1 MAQTLGQTPVGTIVK
16 IPENGTPTDF
26 IVVQQGNPNPS
37 IYSTTF
43 NNGTWLCR
51 REIVDPAQL
60 LSDNNAQWYKGV
72 VPTSYQNR
80 FTSEWTDKII
90 TVKQPYYDDLSVFT
104 ITPKILEDGRSTK
117 FFINTPREIGCTPPS
132 TENNINNQDGS
143 LLTYFSILA
152 NSVAPNSVTN
162 PRGGTTSNYWLRG
175 YGASYP
181 GSYRM
186 WMRNTNTSGQTID
199 GYNNT
204 NVVAASYR
212 PNFVMYNDMTVLD
225 DGTVSLGAVPVSSN
239 SISISL
245 IFMQGQP
252 MNMTWQASPN
262 ADSYIVQRNSS
273 ADADWVQVQS
283 GSGLSFSET
292 VGSTWTTV
300 QYRIA
305 AVRDGNNSPWT
316 ETQVYNVVSTSSL
329 LISGEDGSLGTID
342 SDVHYSV
349 TSDTGN
355 QITLTR
361 LVNNVQVYTGQV
373 SSGFTYDIPIVELP
387 TGEGTIV
394 INASVQTAG
403 GLVSQ
408 SRTWTYTKTAMTFS
422 TVGGISELDQNNQ
435 AVWPKTVMEAIR
447 TYGFMG
453 GTLDKTLMTL
463 ANAVIR
469 DPDTGAFVDF
479 EGQGIDAP
487 QILVGSYVGT
497 GGNTV
502 TINTPFEPIAILLW
516 VPAELKSGQLNIF
529 GATPILGIKPKP
541 NMQGGGG
548 SQYGS
553 AVANP
558 YAITIPITFGDLF
571 ITMTNAEIS
580 LPSRNF
586 GYVIFGGQ
594 VTS

>member
-43 NNGTWLCR
+43 NNGTWLSR
-51 REIVDPAQL
+51 NL
-60 LSDNNAQWYKGV
+60 LTTAINNGGSWDADQGGSWYNGTYK
-72 VPTSYQNR
+72 SRIEQSIR
-80 FTSEWTDKII
+80 DAIL
-90 TVKQPYYDDLSVFT
+90 TVKVPYYKPGTWDNVPVTLENGYQTQVFVPSFQELGLSAATDRYVTGFSSRLQYWTGSNSSGPNTVETVDDQG
-104 ITPKILEDGRSTK
+104 D
-117 FFINTPREIGCTPPS
+117 PR
-132 TENNINNQDGS
+132 
-143 LLTYFSILA
+143 
-152 NSVAPNSVTN
+152 
-162 PRGGTTSNYWLRG
+162 TTSQYWLRG
-175 YGASYP
+175 YYVST
-181 GSYRM
+181 GST
-186 WMRNTNTSGQTID
+186 RNIIQAGNKVGTATFDYYAT
-199 GYNNT
+199 
-204 NVVAASYR
+204 R
-212 PNFVMYNDMTVLD
+212 PCFLLPQDMTVLD

-239 SISISL
+239 AISISL

-262 ADSYIVQRNSS
+262 ADSYIVQRKSS

-447 TYGFMG
+447 TYQFMG

-502 TINTPFEPIAILLW
+502 TINTPFEPIAIFIYPQVFSSSLVDGLS
-516 VPAELKSGQLNIF
+516 PFTSFRPMINLMYGEGSGYHAYPRTLSPVSWGENNIVIQNT
-529 GATPILGIKPKP
+529 ASPVTMTTTINAQTTYYYLILG
-541 NMQGGGG
+541 G
-548 SQYGS
+548 SK
-553 AVANP
+553 
-558 YAITIPITFGDLF
+558 
-571 ITMTNAEIS
+571 TN
-580 LPSRNF
+580 
-586 GYVIFGGQ
+586 
-594 VTS
+594 

>member
-1 MAQTLGQTPVGTIVK
+1 
-16 IPENGTPTDF
+16 
-26 IVVQQGNPNPS
+26 
-37 IYSTTF
+37 
-43 NNGTWLCR
+43 
-51 REIVDPAQL
+51 
-60 LSDNNAQWYKGV
+60 
-72 VPTSYQNR
+72 
-80 FTSEWTDKII
+80 
-90 TVKQPYYDDLSVFT
+90 
-104 ITPKILEDGRSTK
+104 
-117 FFINTPREIGCTPPS
+117 
-132 TENNINNQDGS
+132 
-143 LLTYFSILA
+143 
-152 NSVAPNSVTN
+152 
-162 PRGGTTSNYWLRG
+162 
-175 YGASYP
+175 
-181 GSYRM
+181 
-186 WMRNTNTSGQTID
+186 
-199 GYNNT
+199 
-204 NVVAASYR
+204 
-212 PNFVMYNDMTVLD
+212 
-225 DGTVSLGAVPVSSN
+225 
-239 SISISL
+239 
-245 IFMQGQP
+245 MQGQP

-262 ADSYIVQRNSS
+262 ADSYIVQRKSS

-292 VGSTWTTV
+292 VDSTWTTV

-329 LISGEDGSLGTID
+329 LISGEDGSLGAID

-453 GTLDKTLMTL
+453 GTLDKTLMKLST
-463 ANAVIR
+463 AVLR
-469 DPDTGAFVDF
+469 DPETGSFVDI
-479 EGQGIDAP
+479 EGGNAGAA

-497 GGNTV
+497 GQSGASNPTV
-502 TINTPFEPIAILLW
+502 ITTPFEPIAIFLCSFGDTLYNTEGNGALLSLW
-516 VPAELKSGQLNIF
+516 PAVKPYEYLQLAVSTSYSATTQPQTVSINWDDNNVSFYVQNALYHRYVNQNGRTYYYIIF
-529 GATPILGIKPKP
+529 G
-541 NMQGGGG
+541 
-548 SQYGS
+548 
-553 AVANP
+553 
-558 YAITIPITFGDLF
+558 
-571 ITMTNAEIS
+571 
-580 LPSRNF
+580 
-586 GYVIFGGQ
+586 
-594 VTS
+594 

>member
-16 IPENGTPTDF
+16 INENGTPVNF

-43 NNGTWLCR
+43 NNGTWLM
-51 REIVDPAQL
+51 REDTVGALTRSQAMSNNNIPGIAWMNGTYKNTLDSNIANAIMTVKVPYISISGLGYLQGPVVLENGYSTQIFSISDEEIRLYRGGDFQGGTGVGLAYFFDAQSSLADAAYWVRGCDFEQRNSWNPIYRTETSSGNMIRQALGDGPATYKLRPVFL
-60 LSDNNAQWYKGV
+60 LSQ
-72 VPTSYQNR
+72 
-80 FTSEWTDKII
+80 
-90 TVKQPYYDDLSVFT
+90 
-104 ITPKILEDGRSTK
+104 ST
-117 FFINTPREIGCTPPS
+117 
-132 TENNINNQDGS
+132 
-143 LLTYFSILA
+143 
-152 NSVAPNSVTN
+152 
-162 PRGGTTSNYWLRG
+162 
-175 YGASYP
+175 
-181 GSYRM
+181 
-186 WMRNTNTSGQTID
+186 
-199 GYNNT
+199 
-204 NVVAASYR
+204 
-212 PNFVMYNDMTVLD
+212 TVLD

-262 ADSYIVQRNSS
+262 ADSYIVQRKSS
-273 ADADWVQVQS
+273 ADTDWVQVQS

-316 ETQVYNVVSTSSL
+316 ETQAYNVVSTSSL

-408 SRTWTYTKTAMTFS
+408 TRTWTYTKTAMTFS

-502 TINTPFEPIAILLW
+502 TINTPFEPIAIFLYMYDSATTLSNCFTISFKNNTLIYGTAGQEGDDLTMW
-516 VPAELKSGQLNIF
+516 PGMWPSSFGPNQILFNSNYVSMSGQRPEYAPNI
-529 GATPILGIKPKP
+529 
-541 NMQGGGG
+541 QGRE
-548 SQYGS
+548 YIYL
-553 AVANP
+553 V
-558 YAITIPITFGDLF
+558 
-571 ITMTNAEIS
+571 
-580 LPSRNF
+580 
-586 GYVIFGGQ
+586 FGGLK
-594 VTS
+594 TN

>member
-16 IPENGTPTDF
+16 IPESGTPVDF
-26 IVVQQGNPNPS
+26 IVAQQGNPNPS

-43 NNGTWLCR
+43 NNGTWLM
-51 REIVDPAQL
+51 REDTVGALTRSQAISNNNIPGIAWMNGTYKNTLDSNIANAIMDVKVPYISISGLGYLQGPVVLENGYSTQIFSISDEEIRLYRGGDFQGGTGVGLAYFFDAQSSLADAAYWVRGCDFEQRNSWNPIYRTETSSGNTIRQALDDGSSTTYKLRPVFL
-60 LSDNNAQWYKGV
+60 LSQ
-72 VPTSYQNR
+72 
-80 FTSEWTDKII
+80 
-90 TVKQPYYDDLSVFT
+90 
-104 ITPKILEDGRSTK
+104 ST
-117 FFINTPREIGCTPPS
+117 
-132 TENNINNQDGS
+132 
-143 LLTYFSILA
+143 
-152 NSVAPNSVTN
+152 
-162 PRGGTTSNYWLRG
+162 
-175 YGASYP
+175 
-181 GSYRM
+181 
-186 WMRNTNTSGQTID
+186 
-199 GYNNT
+199 
-204 NVVAASYR
+204 
-212 PNFVMYNDMTVLD
+212 TVLD

-239 SISISL
+239 AISISL

-262 ADSYIVQRNSS
+262 ADSYIVQRKSS

-292 VGSTWTTV
+292 VDSTWTTV

-329 LISGEDGSLGTID
+329 LISGEDGSLGAID

-349 TSDTGN
+349 TTDTGN

-453 GTLDKTLMTL
+453 GTLDKTLMKLST
-463 ANAVIR
+463 AVLR
-469 DPDTGAFVDF
+469 DPETGSFVDI
-479 EGQGIDAP
+479 EGGNAGAA

-497 GGNTV
+497 GQSGASNPTV
-502 TINTPFEPIAILLW
+502 ITTPFEPIAIFLCSFGNTIYNTEGNNALLSLW
-516 VPAELKSGQLNIF
+516 PAVKPYEYLQLAVSTNYSATTLGQIVSINWDDNNVSFYVQNALYHKYVNQNGRTYYYIIF
-529 GATPILGIKPKP
+529 G
-541 NMQGGGG
+541 
-548 SQYGS
+548 
-553 AVANP
+553 
-558 YAITIPITFGDLF
+558 
-571 ITMTNAEIS
+571 
-580 LPSRNF
+580 
-586 GYVIFGGQ
+586 
-594 VTS
+594 